1 MKPKI
6 QGWHLETRV
15 TNESGRMEIQGRHLE
30 TRVTNESGRMGIQ
43 GRHLETR
50 ITNKSRSLL
59 LCVHF
64 FLLGVGRP
72 FLSAGR
78 GGEGRGGKGRPSVG
92 MEGVREVLGMHRRG
106 QEELII
112 AHVVAR
118 FKPAAALNVTCLKCM
133 VNEVK
138 WRGAFSPHHTT
149 RGDTGLVEFE
159 IITK

>member
-1 MKPKI
+1 MKVD
-6 QGWHLETRV
+6 GWKYKDGIWRR
-15 TNESGRMEIQGRHLE
+15 ESRTKVDGWEYKDGIWRR
-30 TRVTNESGRMGIQ
+30 ES
-43 GRHLETR
+43 R
-50 ITNKSRSLL
+50 IKVGPSSYVSISFSSGSV
-59 LCVHF
+59 VHF
-64 FLLGVGRP
+64 FPPV
-72 FLSAGR
+72 
-78 GGEGRGGKGRPSVG
+78 GEGRGGKGRPSVG

>member
-15 TNESGRMEIQGRHLE
+15 TNESGRME
-30 TRVTNESGRMGIQ
+30 IQ

-72 FLSAGR
+72 FLSA
-78 GGEGRGGKGRPSVG
+78 GRGGKGRPSVG